1 MAMICRRLGPSV
13 VLIDKGKHPRFAIG
27 ESSTPLTNLLFEE
40 LTHRYDL
47 ATLRPLA
54 KWGSWQRTYPEIA
67 CGLKRGFTFYH
78 HDLNRPVASAPDRSR
93 QLLVAAN
100 PNDQISDTHWYRAD
114 FDYFLVRQAQ
124 EMGVDYFDEARLTGL
139 SQDGGNFTL
148 HGLREEHE
156 LRISAK
162 FLIDASGPRGFLHR
176 ALGIDEIDLPNFP
189 ATQSLYNHFTEVER
203 LDQPPFGA
211 NRRTAAIPYR

>member
-1 MAMICRRLGPSV
+1 M
-13 VLIDKGKHPRFAIG
+13 
-27 ESSTPLTNLLFEE
+27 
-40 LTHRYDL
+40 
-47 ATLRPLA
+47 
-54 KWGSWQRTYPEIA
+54 
-67 CGLKRGFTFYH
+67 
-78 HDLNRPVASAPDRSR
+78 
-93 QLLVAAN
+93 LVAAS

-148 HGLREEHE
+148 HGLREEHK

-176 ALGIDEIDLPNFP
+176 TLEIDEIDLPNFP

-203 LDQPPFGA
+203 LDQPPSAQPTNSRHTLSMTRLYITSSMEAGYGSCA
-211 NRRTAAIPYR
+211 STMA